1 MSLEDIKS
9 KIIGDAEKEAARI
22 LKEAE
27 ERKEGILR
35 KAKEEID
42 KLIEKA
48 KSETEELKKREIERR
63 RVVAELE
70 NKKQMLAA
78 KRRLL
83 DKVFEEARR
92 QIENLSPGDYLKFF
106 EKLLEK
112 AVETGSEKVV
122 LGKEE
127 RTIDTKFIES
137 LNKKKGWNLR
147 FSKDKGDFKRGMI
160 LSRDEVDINLSLEAI
175 FRDVREKWEDKLV
188 ERLFPEEVR
197 RGSGKEL

>member
-9 KIIGDAEKEAARI
+9 KIIGDARKEAERI

-27 ERKEGILR
+27 ERREKILK
-35 KAKEEID
+35 KARDEID
-42 KLIEKA
+42 KLIEEA
-48 KSETEELKKREIERR
+48 KSETEELKRREIGRR

-83 DKVFEEARR
+83 DEVFEEARK
-92 QIENLSPGDYLKFF
+92 QIENLSRRDYLGFF
-106 EKLLEK
+106 EKLLDR
-112 AVETGSEKVV
+112 AVEAKSEKVI

-127 RTIDTKFIES
+127 KLIDAKFIES

-147 FSKDKGDFKRGMI
+147 LSRGRGDFKRGLI
-160 LSRDEVDINLSLEAI
+160 LSRGDVDVNLSLEAI
-175 FRDVREKWEDKLV
+175 FRDIREKWEDRVV
-188 ERLFPEEVR
+188 EKLFPEEVR
-197 RGSGKEL
+197 EESGKEL

>member
-1 MSLEDIKS
+1 MSLEDIKA
-9 KIIGDAEKEAARI
+9 KIIGDAKKEAERI

-27 ERKEGILR
+27 EKKERILR
-35 KAKEEID
+35 RAKEEIN
-42 KLIEKA
+42 KLIEEA
-48 KSETEELKKREIERR
+48 KSKTEELKKREIERR

-83 DKVFEEARR
+83 DEVFEEARK
-92 QIENLSPGDYLKFF
+92 QIENLSRRDYLKFF

-112 AVETGSEKVV
+112 AVETGSEKVI

-127 RTIDTKFIES
+127 KIIDAKFVET

-147 FSKDKGDFKRGMI
+147 FSKDRGDFKRGMV
-160 LSRDEVDINLSLEAI
+160 LSRNEVDVNLSLEAI
-175 FRDVREKWEDKLV
+175 FRDIREKWEDKVV